1 MSTAEDYRGQGYDPR
16 QERPIAG
23 LFADLFRET
32 ATLIRTEIEL
42 AKTELSAKAG
52 EAAGGAVFIAAGGL
66 VAFLGAIFLLAAATL
81 ALAQVVAPWLAAL
94 IVGGVVTAI
103 GVVLML
109 MGRNRLKPRN
119 LQPERTLETLREDKR
134 WARSQLGR

>member
-16 QERPIAG
+16 QDRPIAG

-32 ATLIRTEIEL
+32 ATLIRTEVEL
-42 AKTELSAKAG
+42 AKTELTAKAG
-52 EAAGGAVFIAAGGL
+52 EAAGGAAFVAAGGL

-109 MGRNRLKPRN
+109 MGRNRLQPRN

-134 WARSQLGR
+134 WAQSQLSR